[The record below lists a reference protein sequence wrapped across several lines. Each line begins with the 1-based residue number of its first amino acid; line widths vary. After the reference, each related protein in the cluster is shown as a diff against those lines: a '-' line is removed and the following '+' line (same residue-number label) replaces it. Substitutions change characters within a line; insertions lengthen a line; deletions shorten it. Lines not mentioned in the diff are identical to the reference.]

1 MTPNFRHD
9 PTAPLPRD
17 TIRTASPHM
26 PEPRSSTMNHPSDPP
41 PGDKTPEAPQDG
53 QHDGSSQYAPPSDVD
68 DAKGVTIQ
76 TCRSLDSI
84 APVYR
89 CFDIVHSQQIIPW
102 IDPYDSSGGR
112 WVRAVCSNTPLHVWT
127 RARLFEARN
136 TGRTSR
142 IAEWHRLQ
150 ALENPRLVKPE
161 GVSSARSARRLL
173 RRGRRT
179 S

>member
-1 MTPNFRHD
+1 MTPNFRLD
-9 PTAPLPRD
+9 PAAPLPRD

-26 PEPRSSTMNHPSDPP
+26 PEPRSSTMNHSSDPP
-41 PGDKTPEAPQDG
+41 PGDRTPEAPLDVPL
-53 QHDGSSQYAPPSDVD
+53 DGSRQNAPPSDVD
-68 DAKGVTIQ
+68 DTKVVTIQ
-76 TCRSLDSI
+76 TCRSFDSI

-89 CFDIVHSQQIIPW
+89 CFGIVHSQQIIPW
-102 IDPYDSSGGR
+102 IDPYDSSGGQT
-112 WVRAVCSNTPLHVWT
+112 VRAVCSNTPLHVWT
-127 RARLFEARN
+127 RARLYDARN

-161 GVSSARSARRLL
+161 GVSATRSARKLL

-179 S
+179 D